1 MHECG
6 EGREEGWK
14 TSKLAKKTE
23 SPTSPPATHLLQ
35 QGQLLHSIQFQQ
47 LGTKYSNIRAYGGGV
62 LTQTTTGVLV
72 LSRAGPPS
80 AIHVF

>member
-23 SPTSPPATHLLQ
+23 SLRKVQPHLQRHTSSNKASYFIL
-35 QGQLLHSIQFQQ
+35 
-47 LGTKYSNIRAYGGGV
+47 YSFN
-62 LTQTTTGVLV
+62 
-72 LSRAGPPS
+72 S
-80 AIHVF
+80 